1 MLRILNRTEKDKG
14 IGMEKSEFLKIIR
27 VFRRRMNLADFLQ
40 KSVFAL
46 GIGAGAGIVIQAVAF
61 FVPLYYAGLYTV
73 LAFILA
79 ELSVLVVMAVKRTT
93 MEQAALKMDSFGFE
107 ERIVTAYEHLDEE
120 GTLIGLQR
128 EDALR
133 QLREHRDRIRISLRP
148 SMKRTALFVVLFVTS
163 AGLSLLP
170 SATKDRAKELHSIKE
185 EAREKEGEI
194 EEIIDALEQLGQEE
208 LAVEQRDALHEMTE
222 SLESSLSEYQQAVS
236 EQMLVAA
243 SQKLDYKYEN
253 MSGQLSDIIQDLE
266 NGAGVSIASTEAMQE
281 LEDRFKNMRDMRRAQ
296 GGDGSGNGM
305 SGKNGSNGGDQNG
318 QQSGNGN
325 SQGGNGNIQGGDGNG
340 NGQSGQGGDGSGQG
354 GQGGDGNG
362 KGQNGQG
369 EGGGSGNGRG
379 DGSSNT
385 PHDYVSVPNAV
396 ADSGN
401 LTGNA
406 GSHDT
411 SEYFR
416 AQNGLNWE
424 GEHTSYEAV
433 IGSYE
438 QNAYEGIAAKRY
450 PSGMEDIIK
459 EYFASFNN

>member
-1 MLRILNRTEKDKG
+1 MLHILNRTEKDKG
-14 IGMEKSEFLKIIR
+14 IRMEQAEFLKIIR
-27 VFRRRMNLADFLQ
+27 AFRRRMNIADFLQ

-46 GIGAGAGIVIQAVAF
+46 SIGAGAGILIQAVAF
-61 FVPLYYAGLYTV
+61 FVPLYYAGLYMV

-93 MEQAALKMDSFGFE
+93 MEQAALKMDGFGFE
-107 ERIVTAYEHLDEE
+107 ERIVTAYEHLDED

-148 SMKRTALFVVLFVTS
+148 SMKRSALFMILLVTS

-170 SATKDRAKELHSIKE
+170 SAMKDRAKELHSIKE
-185 EAREKEGEI
+185 EAREKEDEI

-208 LAVEQRDALHEMTE
+208 LTEEQRDALHEMTE

-236 EQMLVAA
+236 EQMLAAA
-243 SQKLDYKYEN
+243 SGKLDYKYEN

-266 NGAGVSIASTEAMQE
+266 NGAGVSIASAEAMQE

-296 GGDGSGNGM
+296 GGDGSGNGE
-305 SGKNGSNGGDQNG
+305 SGKDGSNGGDQNG
-318 QQSGNGN
+318 QQGGNGN
-325 SQGGNGNIQGGDGNG
+325 SQGGDGNG
-340 NGQSGQGGDGSGQG
+340 NGQSGQGGDGN
-354 GQGGDGNG
+354 GN
-362 KGQNGQG
+362 GQNGQG

-379 DGSSNT
+379 DGSSST

-438 QNAYEGIAAKRY
+438 QNAYEGIAAERY

>member
-1 MLRILNRTEKDKG
+1 MLHILNRTEKDKG
-14 IGMEKSEFLKIIR
+14 IRMEQAEFLKIIR
-27 VFRRRMNLADFLQ
+27 AFRRRMNIADFLQ

-46 GIGAGAGIVIQAVAF
+46 SIGAGAGILIQAVAF
-61 FVPLYYAGLYTV
+61 FVPLYYAGLYMV

-93 MEQAALKMDSFGFE
+93 MEQAALKMDGFGFE
-107 ERIVTAYEHLDEE
+107 ERIVTAYEHLDED

-148 SMKRTALFVVLFVTS
+148 SMKRSALFMILLVTL

-185 EAREKEGEI
+185 EAREKEDEI

-208 LAVEQRDALHEMTE
+208 LTEEQRDALHEMTE

-236 EQMLVAA
+236 EQMLAAA
-243 SQKLDYKYEN
+243 SGKLDYKYEN

-266 NGAGVSIASTEAMQE
+266 NGAGVSIASAEAMQE

-296 GGDGSGNGM
+296 GGDGSGNGER
-305 SGKNGSNGGDQNG
+305 GKDGSNGGDQNG
-318 QQSGNGN
+318 QQGGNGN
-325 SQGGNGNIQGGDGNG
+325 SQGGSGNG
-340 NGQSGQGGDGSGQG
+340 NGQSGQGGDGNGQN

-362 KGQNGQG
+362 NGQNGQG

-379 DGSSNT
+379 DGSSST

-438 QNAYEGIAAKRY
+438 QNAYEGIAAERY